1 MHLMDRDLYSPF
13 KGVNRGGLV
22 GKRMGNM
29 AILIS
34 ESTESTCLK
43 LSLVSGL
50 LLSALQQKLKLSQLF
65 CMMKPYFS
73 KPLCFSSECSLT

>member
-1 MHLMDRDLYSPF
+1 MHLSQAFKHTSIIISAFVTDSCCGEDKLEKRLMMHLMDRDLYSPF

-34 ESTESTCLK
+34 ESTESACLK

-50 LLSALQQKLKLSQLF
+50 L
-65 CMMKPYFS
+65 
-73 KPLCFSSECSLT
+73 

>member
-34 ESTESTCLK
+34 ESTESACLK
-43 LSLVSGL
+43 LSLDSGL

-65 CMMKPYFS
+65 CMTKPYFS
-73 KPLCFSSECSLT
+73 KLLCFSSECSLT